1 MDHSGVKGLQLSKLA
16 SLRHLTASQKPLTDE
31 TDKSGFKHKYSY
43 CYPTTNS
50 IDDLVWKHD
59 WSLQFPSMYYT
70 EQRDTE
76 IVFTAAQSGDCSRL
90 NLMPLLIFSGDE
102 VTLHYLCEDDGVE
115 PYTELVAE
123 GQPIYV
129 TCPLLDSEDKTSNFS
144 VTWLKNGSQTE
155 ITSDIQMRVHQD
167 QNYLKFIPA
176 RLDDTG
182 YYACVLRSSTY
193 CKQIITKVKVFK
205 NDDGLCYNHDQ
216 LYSDN
221 LILGLPLTIEC
232 PKIDNFFKI
241 KWFKECQP
249 LELDGNKYYAS
260 RNLLNIKNVTLL
272 DKGYYTCE
280 ATVKYND
287 TEYIISRTI
296 HYSIKVLQSAPAI
309 INPKNNF
316 LQAKLGAAISL
327 KCEVLCSGYISLYWT
342 VDDSVNY
349 TYSDDGRVVMGEK
362 KFTDEG
368 NQVLGKSLN
377 FSKVKEEDY
386 NRKFYCN
393 IYSEIGQKAFVMLK
407 HPEPNFQGLLIALFV
422 AIVSIIV
429 IAVITIRVFKVEIV
443 LWYRSSYFAR
453 TDYKDGKI
461 YDAYI
466 MYPKNVIGTSCH
478 NMDIFVVKVLPEV
491 LEKQCDYRL
500 FIIGRD
506 DLPGQAIADLV
517 DEAISQS
524 RRLIIVLGEI
534 SSEKGLGDDFEQKI
548 AMYDA
553 LIRNKIKVIL
563 IELEKITNYTY
574 MPESIQ
580 YIKQKQGVVRWKG
593 EFTEESLH
601 RNTKFW
607 KNIRYRMPQAQHP
620 SDRKLDYIGS
630 EN

>member
-1 MDHSGVKGLQLSKLA
+1 M
-16 SLRHLTASQKPLTDE
+16 
-31 TDKSGFKHKYSY
+31 
-43 CYPTTNS
+43 
-50 IDDLVWKHD
+50 
-59 WSLQFPSMYYT
+59 FPS
-70 EQRDTE
+70 Q
-76 IVFTAAQSGDCSRL
+76 
-90 NLMPLLIFSGDE
+90 LIFMLHIL
-102 VTLHYLCEDDGVE
+102 TLAYLPPYMAELCEDYGVE

-144 VTWLKNGSQTE
+144 VTWLKNGSQTA

-167 QNYLKFIPA
+167 QNCLKFIPA

-193 CKQIITKVKVFK
+193 CKQSLKKVEVFK
-205 NDDGLCYNHDQ
+205 NDDGLCYNNDHV
-216 LYSDN
+216 YRGT
-221 LILGLPLTIEC
+221 LIFGRPRKIVC
-232 PKIDNFFKI
+232 PDIDNFVKI

-249 LELDGNKYYAS
+249 LELDGNKYYA
-260 RNLLNIKNVTLL
+260 RRKCLHIKYVTLL
-272 DKGYYTCE
+272 DKGNYTCE
-280 ATVKYND
+280 ATVTYNGTD
-287 TEYIISRTI
+287 YIISRTI
-296 HYSIKVLQSAPAI
+296 KLSNEVRLLQSAPAI

-316 LQAKLGAAISL
+316 LQVKLGAAISL
-327 KCEVLCSGYISLYWT
+327 TCEVLFSGNIKLYWT
-342 VDDSVNY
+342 VDDSEIH
-349 TYSDDGRVVMGEK
+349 TYSDDGRVVMGEEYSIL
-362 KFTDEG
+362 TDDG
-368 NQVLGKSLN
+368 YQVVSISLN

-386 NRKFYCN
+386 DRKFYCN
-393 IYSEIGQKAFVMLK
+393 IYSDIGQKAFVMLK
-407 HPEPNFQGLLIALFV
+407 HPEPNFEGFLIALFV

-429 IAVITIRVFKVEIV
+429 IAVITIRIFKVEIV

-466 MYPKNVIGTSCH
+466 MYPKNFIGTSCH

-524 RRLIIVLGEI
+524 RRLIIVLGEM

-563 IELEKITNYTY
+563 IELEKITDYTY

-601 RNTKFW
+601 HNTRFW
-607 KNIRYRMPQAQHP
+607 KNIRYRMPPAQHP
-620 SDRKLDYIGS
+620 SDRELDYIDS
-630 EN
+630 ED